1 MMFRNSALL
10 LMCLLLTRIVSAES
24 APNRMVWKGDPLRV
38 SLSKNVEQRLTFPD
52 AKLLWADIPN
62 KLKDKLT
69 TQIVG
74 NNVYWAA
81 KATFKRQRITLGEE
95 GSDKIYLLDVS
106 ASNKKTSTARIVVM
120 QGNDPYQT
128 TPSAAAPI
136 SSQVD
141 SIRRASRSPMAGYAT
156 LLRFAASEVYAPQRL
171 RMRNTGIMK
180 VSLAQSWVRNL
191 LPQRHLS
198 IRAVA
203 AWRSQGFYVTA
214 LNVVN
219 LAGNSSRLDSREIR
233 GQWKAALFH
242 HNVLRGNGSRDDN
255 TTLFLISD
263 KPFNDAINS
272 HPMIQL
278 EG

>member
-1 MMFRNSALL
+1 MRKIMTVWLAALL
-10 LMCLLLTRIVSAES
+10 LSGGASAQTP
-24 APNRMVWKGDPLRV
+24 PNRMVWTGDPLRV
-38 SLSKNVEQRLTFPD
+38 PLSNNVEQRLTFPD
-52 AKLLWADIPN
+52 AKLLWADVPN

-74 NNVYWAA
+74 NNVYWTA
-81 KATFKRQRITLGEE
+81 KGTFKRQRITLGEE

-106 ASNKKTSTARIVVM
+106 ANNRKTNAARIVVM
-120 QGNDPYQT
+120 QGSDPYAS
-128 TPSAAAPI
+128 TPQSASPI
-136 SSQVD
+136 NSQVD

-156 LLRFAASEVYAPQRL
+156 LLRFAAAEVYAPQRL
-171 RMRNTGIMK
+171 RMRNTGIVK
-180 VSLAQSWVRNL
+180 VSLSSSSVRNL
-191 LPQRHLS
+191 LPQRNLS
-198 IRAVA
+198 IKTVA

-219 LAGNSSRLDSREIR
+219 VSKNNVRLDPRVIR
-233 GQWKAALFH
+233 GMWKASLFH
-242 HNVLRGNGSRDDN
+242 HNFLRGYGSRDDN

-278 EG
+278 GG